1 MSEKI
6 LLVDDDSNLLAA
18 TERKFHGRFEL
29 DTAAGGDAGLAKL
42 QQSGPYAVVVADM
55 QMPGL
60 NGIQFLAQVKQRA
73 PDTVRIMLTGN
84 ADLDVAMGV
93 VNEGN
98 IFRFLTKPCDPEV
111 LAKAIEDGQAQHR
124 LMTAEKELLNK
135 TLSGSIKLLTD
146 LLSIVDPQSFGRAE
160 RLRSL
165 LGELGPVMGIRN
177 NWEIHLAAMLAP
189 VGYVTLPPETVLKA
203 RTALPLSE
211 TEHQLVENVPQIAAK
226 LLANI
231 PRLEGVAQIVRYQ
244 QKHYDGTG
252 LPVDEVKGDA
262 LPEGARVLKF
272 LLDLMELQ
280 RSGLTRSQAL
290 CQMAD
295 REGCYDPHLLAAV
308 EKWSFGRVTELESA
322 GAGRPVKVAELVPGM
337 VPVCNIETRTGLQA
351 GGLPV
356 VVVWAGQPLNEV
368 VLEKIRNFER
378 VFGIKEPI
386 MVECAASEAAERR
399 LAA

>member
-6 LLVDDDSNLLAA
+6 LLVDDDPNILTA
-18 TERKFHGRFEL
+18 TERRFRGQFEL
-29 DTAAGGDAGLAKL
+29 DIAAGGDAGLETL
-42 QQSGPYAVVVADM
+42 ERNGPYAVVVADM

-60 NGIQFLAQVKQRA
+60 DGIQFLSLVKQRA
-73 PDTVRIMLTGN
+73 PETVRIMLTGN
-84 ADLDVAMGV
+84 ADLDVAMRV
-93 VNEGN
+93 VNTGN
-98 IFRFLTKPCDPEV
+98 IFRFLTKPCEPEV
-111 LAKAIEDGQAQHR
+111 LAKAMEDGQAQYR
-124 LMTAEKELLNK
+124 LVTAEKELLNK

-146 LLSIVDPQSFGRAE
+146 LLSIVDAESFGRAE

-203 RTALPLSE
+203 RTARPLSE
-211 TEHQLVENVPQIAAK
+211 TERQLIENVPQIAAK

-231 PRLEGVAQIVRYQ
+231 PRLDGVAQIVRYQ
-244 QKHYDGTG
+244 QKHFDGTG
-252 LPVDEVKGDA
+252 LPTDEVKADA
-262 LPEGARVLKF
+262 LPQGARVLKI
-272 LLDLMELQ
+272 LLDLMDLQ
-280 RSGLTRSQAL
+280 RGGLTRSQAL
-290 CQMAD
+290 DQMAE
-295 REGCYDPHLLAAV
+295 RKGWYDPRLLAAI
-308 EKWSFGRVTELESA
+308 EKWSIGRVTTLESIQT
-322 GAGRPVKVAELVPGM
+322 GRAVKVAELVPGM

-351 GGLPV
+351 GDLPV
-356 VVVWAGQPLNEV
+356 VVVWAGQPLSEV

-386 MVECAASEAAERR
+386 MVESAASETGGRQ